1 MRMKLISLFVLLF
14 SISIGAQST
23 WQPAP
28 NIFSNPNG
36 QRFDDVFFLDEN
48 IGWAANGFYAAV
60 YKTTDGGLNWS
71 EQLNEINI
79 PGNYYFRNIEFLN
92 QNIGFIGT
100 LNGTF
105 FRTTDGGENW
115 TEVTNISPNPNA
127 ICGLDAVGTSTVYGC
142 GAYFNPAHI
151 IKSTDSGDTWTF
163 LDMSSYAN
171 ALVEVLFLD
180 ELTGFA
186 AGRSSTGGII
196 LKTTDGGL
204 TWTEIYNTNVS
215 GEYVWKLQTL
225 SGNDNIMFGAVSS
238 IAPNNGKLI
247 KSVDG
252 GVSWQSLESVE
263 TEIQAVGFITENHG
277 WMGGHTTGFQETLDG
292 GQTWNDLSIG
302 NNLNRIFI
310 INSTTAYAA
319 GTTVYKYTDET
330 LGVEDLSERHH
341 KHLDIKLFENPVDT
355 HLEFSINFESND
367 NILIE
372 LYDING
378 KFIKQLSRDMIT
390 QMTLKDYSFNVS
402 DLDSGAYFI
411 DFHNNSGRS
420 SLKFIKK

>member
-1 MRMKLISLFVLLF
+1 MKLVKLVFLLF
-14 SISIGAQST
+14 SISISAQST
-23 WQPAP
+23 WQPTP
-28 NIFSNPNG
+28 NIISNSNG
-36 QRFDDVFFLDEN
+36 QRFDDVFFLNEHL
-48 IGWAANGFYAAV
+48 GWAANGYYAAI
-60 YKTTDGGLNWS
+60 YKTTDGGLNWT

-79 PGNYYFRNIEFLN
+79 PGSYYFRNIEFLN
-92 QNIGFIGT
+92 ANIGFIGT
-100 LNGTF
+100 LSGTF
-105 FRTTDGGENW
+105 FKTIDGGVNW

-163 LDMSSYAN
+163 IDMSNYAN

-186 AGRSSTGGII
+186 AGRDSNGGNI
-196 LKTTDGGL
+196 LKTVDGGL

-225 SGNDNIMFGAVSS
+225 DSNSNVMFGAVSS
-238 IAPNNGKLI
+238 VAPNNGKLI

-252 GVSWQSLESVE
+252 GANWLSFESVE

-292 GQTWNDLSIG
+292 GLTWNDLSIG

-319 GTTVYKYTDET
+319 GTTVYKYTEET
-330 LGVEDLSERHH
+330 LGVEDLAHNGNQ
-341 KHLDIKLFENPVDT
+341 HLDIKMFENPVDNY
-355 HLEFSINFESND
+355 LEFSINFKSDD

-378 KFIKQLSRDMIT
+378 KFIRQLSRDIIS
-390 QMTLKDYSFNVS
+390 QMTLKNYHFNVS
-402 DLDSGAYFI
+402 DLASGAYFI

>member
-1 MRMKLISLFVLLF
+1 MKLVKLAILLF
-14 SISIGAQST
+14 SISISAQST

-28 NIFSNPNG
+28 NIYSNPNG
-36 QRFDDVFFLDEN
+36 QRFDDVFFLNEN
-48 IGWAANGFYAAV
+48 VGWAANGFYAAV
-60 YKTTDGGLNWS
+60 YKTTDGGLNWT
-71 EQLNEINI
+71 EQLNETDI

-92 QNIGFIGT
+92 EDIGFIGT
-100 LNGTF
+100 LNGTVF
-105 FRTTDGGENW
+105 KTIDGGVNW

-127 ICGLDAVGTSTVYGC
+127 ICGLNTVGTSTVYGC

-151 IKSTDSGDTWTF
+151 IKSTDSGNTWTF
-163 LDMSSYAN
+163 TDMTNHAN
-171 ALVEVLFLD
+171 ALVEILFLD

-186 AGRSSTGGII
+186 AGRDSNGGII

-225 SGNDNIMFGAVSS
+225 PGNDAVMFGAVSS
-238 IAPNNGKLI
+238 VAPNNGKLI

-252 GVSWQSLESVE
+252 GVNWLDFESVE

-292 GQTWNDLSIG
+292 GLTWNDLNVG

-310 INSTTAYAA
+310 INATTAYAA
-319 GTTVYKYTDET
+319 GTTVYKYTDDT
-330 LGVEDLSERHH
+330 LGVEDFSHG
-341 KHLDIKLFENPVDT
+341 KYQHLDIKLFENPVDT
-355 HLEFSINFESND
+355 YLEFSINFESND

-378 KFIKQLSRDMIT
+378 KFIKQLSRDIIT
-390 QMTLKDYSFNVS
+390 QMTLKDYRFNVS
-402 DLDSGAYFI
+402 DLASGGYFI

>member
-1 MRMKLISLFVLLF
+1 MKLVKFFILFF
-14 SISIGAQST
+14 SIGIGAQST

-36 QRFDDVFFLDEN
+36 QRFDDVFFLNEN
-48 IGWAANGFYAAV
+48 LGWAANGFYARV
-60 YKTTDGGLNWS
+60 YKTTDGGLNWT
-71 EQLNEINI
+71 EQLNEDNI

-92 QNIGFIGT
+92 EDIGFIGT

-105 FRTTDGGENW
+105 FKTSDGGANW

-127 ICGLDAVGTSTVYGC
+127 ICGLDAVGTSTIYGC

-163 LDMSSYAN
+163 IDMSSYAN
-171 ALVEVLFLD
+171 ALVEILFLD

-186 AGRSSTGGII
+186 SGSDANGGLI
-196 LKTTDGGL
+196 LKTVDGGL
-204 TWTEIYNTNVS
+204 SWTEIYNTNLI

-225 SGNDNIMFGAVSS
+225 NGNDNIMFGAVSS
-238 IAPNNGKLI
+238 VGANNGKLI

-252 GVSWQSLESVE
+252 GLNWQSFESVE
-263 TEIQAVGFITENHG
+263 TDIQAVGFITENHG
-277 WMGGHTTGFQETLDG
+277 WMGGHTTGFYETLDG
-292 GQTWNDLSIG
+292 GQTWNNLSVG

-310 INSTTAYAA
+310 INSTTAYAS
-319 GTTVYKYTDET
+319 GTTVYKYTEDT
-330 LGVEDLSERHH
+330 LGVEDLGNNVTSQ
-341 KHLDIKLFENPVDT
+341 HLDITIVQNPVKT
-355 HLEFSINFESND
+355 NLEFSINFESDD

-372 LYDING
+372 LYSING
-378 KFIKQLSRDMIT
+378 QFIKQLSRDIIT
-390 QMTLKDYSFNVS
+390 QKTLKNYSFNVS
-402 DLDSGAYFI
+402 DLGSGTYFI

-420 SLKFIKK
+420 SLKFVKK

>member
-1 MRMKLISLFVLLF
+1 MKLVKLVFLLF
-14 SISIGAQST
+14 SISIGAQAT

-28 NIFSNPNG
+28 NIYSNPNS

-48 IGWAANGFYAAV
+48 TGWAANGFYAAV

-71 EQLNEINI
+71 EQLNEVNI

-92 QNIGFIGT
+92 ENIGFIGT
-100 LNGTF
+100 LNGSF
-105 FRTTDGGENW
+105 FKTTDGGVNW

-127 ICGLDAVGTSTVYGC
+127 ICGLEAVGTSTVYGC

-151 IKSTDSGDTWTF
+151 IKSNDSGDTWTF
-163 LDMSSYAN
+163 IDMSSYAN
-171 ALVEVLFLD
+171 ALVEILFLD

-225 SGNDNIMFGAVSS
+225 SGNDNIMFGAISS
-238 IAPNNGKLI
+238 VAPNNGKLI

-252 GVSWQSLESVE
+252 GVNWLDFESVE

-292 GQTWNDLSIG
+292 GLTWNDLAIG
-302 NNLNRIFI
+302 SNLNRIFI

-319 GTTVYKYTDET
+319 GTTVYKYTEDT
-330 LGVEDLSERHH
+330 LGVEDLSETDV
-341 KHLDIKLFENPVDT
+341 KHLEIKLFENPVET
-355 HLEFSINFESND
+355 FLEFSINFESND

-378 KFIKQLSRDMIT
+378 KFIKQLSRDIIT
-390 QMTLKDYSFNVS
+390 QMTLKNYRFNVS
-402 DLDSGAYFI
+402 DLASGSYFI

-420 SLKFIKK
+420 SMKFIKK

>member
-1 MRMKLISLFVLLF
+1 MKLAKLIFLLF
-14 SISIGAQST
+14 SISLTAQST

-36 QRFDDVFFLDEN
+36 QRFDDVFFLNEN
-48 IGWAANGFYAAV
+48 LGWAANGFYARI
-60 YKTTDGGLNWS
+60 YKTTDGGLNWT
-71 EQLNEINI
+71 EQLNENNI
-79 PGNYYFRNIEFLN
+79 AGNYYFRNIEFLN
-92 QNIGFIGT
+92 EDIGFIGT

-105 FRTTDGGENW
+105 FKTTDGGSNW

-127 ICGLDAVGTSTVYGC
+127 ICGLDAVGSSTIYGC

-163 LDMSSYAN
+163 IDMSAYAN

-186 AGRSSTGGII
+186 AGRDSNGGII

-204 TWTEIYNTNVS
+204 TWTQIYNTNIS

-225 SGNDNIMFGAVSS
+225 DSNSNIVFGAVSS
-238 IAPNNGKLI
+238 VTPNNGKLI

-252 GVSWQSLESVE
+252 GANWQSLESVE
-263 TEIQAVGFITENHG
+263 TDIQAVGFITENHG
-277 WMGGHTTGFQETLDG
+277 WMGGHTTGFYETLDG
-292 GQTWNDLSIG
+292 GLTWNNLNVG

-310 INSTTAYAA
+310 INTTTAYAS
-319 GTTVYKYTDET
+319 GTTVYKYTEDT
-330 LGVEDLSERHH
+330 LGVEDLSQNDNQ
-341 KHLDIKLFENPVDT
+341 HLDINIHENPVET
-355 HLEFSINFESND
+355 NLEFTVNFESND

-372 LYDING
+372 LYSIDG
-378 KFIKQLSRDMIT
+378 KFIRQLTRDIINYPI
-390 QMTLKDYSFNVS
+390 LKNYNFNVS
-402 DLDSGAYFI
+402 DLASGTYFI
-411 DFHNNSGRS
+411 NFHNNSGRS

>member
-1 MRMKLISLFVLLF
+1 MKLLQFLFFLF
-14 SISIGAQST
+14 FISINAQST

-28 NIFSNPNG
+28 NAFSNPNG

-48 IGWAANGFYAAV
+48 VGWAANGFYARI
-60 YKTTDGGLNWS
+60 YKTTDGGLTWS
-71 EQLNEINI
+71 EQLNETDL
-79 PGNYYFRNIEFLN
+79 PGGYYFRNIEFLN
-92 QNIGFIGT
+92 ENIGFIGT

-105 FRTTDGGENW
+105 FKTIDGGLNW

-127 ICGLDAVGTSTVYGC
+127 ICGIDAVGTSTIYGC

-163 LDMSSYAN
+163 IDMSAYAS

-180 ELTGFA
+180 ENIGFA
-186 AGRSSTGGII
+186 AGRNSNGGLI
-196 LKTTDGGL
+196 LKTIDGGL
-204 TWTEIYNTNVS
+204 TWAEIYNTNVS

-225 SGNDNIMFGAVSS
+225 VGNTDIMFGAVSS
-238 IAPNNGKLI
+238 VSPNNGKLI
-247 KSVDG
+247 KSIDAG
-252 GVSWQSLESVE
+252 FNWNSFESVE

-292 GQTWNDLSIG
+292 GQTWTDLNIG

-310 INSTTAYAA
+310 INSTTAYAS
-319 GTTVYKYTDET
+319 GTTIYKYTEDT
-330 LGVEDLSERHH
+330 LGTEDLALGNYE
-341 KHLDIKLFENPVDT
+341 HLEIKMFENPVESFLKFT
-355 HLEFSINFESND
+355 INFESDD

-378 KFIKQLSRDMIT
+378 KFIKRLSRDIIL
-390 QMTLKDYSFNVS
+390 QPILKTYNFNVS
-402 DLDSGAYFI
+402 ELSSGAYFI

>member
-1 MRMKLISLFVLLF
+1 MKLAKLFFLLF

-28 NIFSNPNG
+28 NILSNPNG
-36 QRFDDVFFLDEN
+36 QRFDDVFFLNEN
-48 IGWAANGFYAAV
+48 LGWAANGYYAAV
-60 YKTTDGGLNWS
+60 YKTTDGGLNWT
-71 EQLNEINI
+71 EQLNENDI
-79 PGNYYFRNIEFLN
+79 PGGYYFRNIEFLN
-92 QNIGFIGT
+92 EDIGFIGT

-105 FRTTDGGENW
+105 FKTIDGGTNW
-115 TEVTNISPNPNA
+115 TEVTNITPNPNA
-127 ICGLDAVGTSTVYGC
+127 LCGLDAVGTSTIYGC

-151 IKSTDSGDTWTF
+151 IKSIDSGDTWTF
-163 LDMSSYAN
+163 TDMSSYAN
-171 ALVEVLFLD
+171 GLVEVLFLD

-186 AGRSSTGGII
+186 SGSGADGGLI
-196 LKTTDGGL
+196 LKTIDGGIS
-204 TWTEIYNTNVS
+204 WTEIYNTNLS

-225 SGNDNIMFGAVSS
+225 EGNSDVMFGAVSS
-238 IAPNNGKLI
+238 VGGINGKLI
-247 KSVDG
+247 KSIDG
-252 GVSWQSLESVE
+252 GVNWDSFEAAE

-292 GQTWNDLSIG
+292 GQTWNDLNIG

-310 INSTTAYAA
+310 INSTTAYAS
-319 GTTVYKYTDET
+319 GTTVYKYTEDT
-330 LGVEDLSERHH
+330 LSVEDLSQEDNE
-341 KHLDIKLFENPVDT
+341 HLDISIFQNPVET
-355 HLEFSINFESND
+355 NLEFTINFKSDD

-378 KFIKQLSRDMIT
+378 KFVKRLSRDIIA
-390 QMTLKDYSFNVS
+390 QKTLKSYNFNVS
-402 DLDSGAYFI
+402 ELASGTYFI

>member
-1 MRMKLISLFVLLF
+1 MKLAKLFFLLF

-28 NIFSNPNG
+28 NILSNPNG
-36 QRFDDVFFLDEN
+36 QRFDDVFFLNEN
-48 IGWAANGFYAAV
+48 LGWAANGYYAAV
-60 YKTTDGGLNWS
+60 YKTTDGGLNWT
-71 EQLNEINI
+71 EQLNENDI
-79 PGNYYFRNIEFLN
+79 PGGYYFRNIEFLN
-92 QNIGFIGT
+92 EDIGFIGT

-105 FRTTDGGENW
+105 FKTIDGGTNW
-115 TEVTNISPNPNA
+115 TEVTNITPNPNA
-127 ICGLDAVGTSTVYGC
+127 LCGLDAVGTSTVYGC

-151 IKSTDSGDTWTF
+151 IKSIDSGDTWTF
-163 LDMSSYAN
+163 TDMSSYAN
-171 ALVEVLFLD
+171 GLVEVLFLD

-186 AGRSSTGGII
+186 SGSGADGGLI
-196 LKTTDGGL
+196 LKTIDGGIS
-204 TWTEIYNTNVS
+204 WTEIYNTNLS

-225 SGNDNIMFGAVSS
+225 EGNTDVMFGAVSS
-238 IAPNNGKLI
+238 VGGINGKLI
-247 KSVDG
+247 KSIDG
-252 GVSWQSLESVE
+252 GVNWDSFEAAE

-292 GQTWNDLSIG
+292 GQTWNDLNIG

-310 INSTTAYAA
+310 INSTTAYAS
-319 GTTVYKYTDET
+319 GTTVYKYTEDT
-330 LGVEDLSERHH
+330 LSVEDLSQEDNE
-341 KHLDIKLFENPVDT
+341 HLDISIFQNPVET
-355 HLEFSINFESND
+355 NLEFTINFKSDD

-378 KFIKQLSRDMIT
+378 KFVKRLSRDIIV
-390 QMTLKDYSFNVS
+390 QKTLKSYNFNVS
-402 DLDSGAYFI
+402 ELASGTYFI